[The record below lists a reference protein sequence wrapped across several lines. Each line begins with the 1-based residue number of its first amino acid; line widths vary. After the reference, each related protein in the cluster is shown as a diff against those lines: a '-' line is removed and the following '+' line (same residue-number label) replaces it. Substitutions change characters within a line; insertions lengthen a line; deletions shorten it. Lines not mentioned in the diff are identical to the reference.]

1 VKPEQVILKHLEFAK
16 MYGASKETLKKM
28 TNNSNQSWETLVT
41 DKIKEKMRQEKER
54 QTVGGKITEEVM
66 KKTKAAKAPEF
77 FTGNDY
83 PDTTGKVLLSSLVP
97 SWDHI
102 RGTFDPYVTVYAQDA
117 YSEAQATFI
126 PDPMVGYRPNQESLA
141 QLAYAIE
148 STDLPTWLS
157 GDASVGKSSL
167 VQYYC
172 HLTGRPFR
180 RVNFNGHITSEDILG
195 KQSFNGGELKW
206 HDGIVPEAMQIPHGI
221 LLLDEPT
228 AAPAE
233 IQLSLQYALER
244 NGKLLLTNKPCDS
257 KDAFVVPAED
267 FHFVLAD
274 NTVGM
279 GDTTGRFIGTQPQ
292 NTAWLDRM
300 GTFLMVDWLP
310 AEDEQ
315 KMLVGLYPAIS
326 DYLASK
332 IVSTAN
338 LLRNG
343 MKQGNLSVCMS
354 MRVTQAWC
362 MHASNLR
369 DIKQAFTMAFLN
381 RLDNASEREAAEE
394 VYRNIFG

>member
-1 VKPEQVILKHLEFAK
+1 MANANK
-16 MYGASKETLKKM
+16 
-28 TNNSNQSWETLVT
+28 SWETLVT
-41 DKIKEKMRQEKER
+41 EKIKEKMRLEKEGNS
-54 QTVGGKITEEVM
+54 VGAKVVEEVE
-66 KKTKAAKAPEF
+66 KKVAAKAPDF
-77 FTGNDY
+77 FVDAAKV
-83 PDTTGKVLLSSLVP
+83 DTAGKVLLSSLVP
-97 SWDHI
+97 SWDHK
-102 RGTFDPYVTVYAQDA
+102 RGTLDPHVTVFDV
-117 YSEAQATFI
+117 SEYTENQAAFI
-126 PDPMVGYRPNQESLA
+126 PQAMEGYRPNQESLA
-141 QLAYAIE
+141 QLAYALE
-148 STDLPTWLS
+148 NTDLPTWMS

-167 VQYYC
+167 AQYLA
-172 HLTGRPFR
+172 HITGRPFR

-195 KQSFNGGELKW
+195 KQSFKHGELTW
-206 HDGIVPEAMQIPHGI
+206 HDGIVPETMQIPHAI

-257 KDAFVVPAED
+257 KDAFVSPAED

-300 GTFLMVDWLP
+300 GTFIMVDWL
-310 AEDEQ
+310 EHDDE
-315 KMLVGLYPAIS
+315 KHMLTGLYPQVS
-326 DYLASK
+326 DYLAGK
-332 IVSTAN
+332 IVSVAN

-343 MKQGNLSVCMS
+343 MKQGNISVCMS

-369 DIKQAFTMAFLN
+369 DIKRAFTLSFLN

>member
-1 VKPEQVILKHLEFAK
+1 MAKNDQASFQAEVLE
-16 MYGASKETLKKM
+16 
-28 TNNSNQSWETLVT
+28 
-41 DKIKEKMRQEKER
+41 KIKNKMREEKEN
-54 QTVGGKITEEVM
+54 GGK
-66 KKTKAAKAPEF
+66 KAYKADVTPDVTPVTVNW
-77 FTGNDY
+77 FTNDST
-83 PDTTGKVLLSSLVP
+83 PDSAGKVLLSTLVP
-97 SWDHI
+97 HWDKKKN
-102 RGTFDPYVTVYAQDA
+102 TLDPYVKVFNKAD
-117 YSEAQATFI
+117 YSENHAAFI
-126 PDPMVGYRPNQESLA
+126 PTEMIGYRANQESLA
-141 QLAYAIE
+141 QLAYALE
-148 STDLPTWLS
+148 NTDLPAWLS

-167 VQYYC
+167 VQYLC
-172 HLTGRPFR
+172 HITNRPFR

-195 KQSFNGGELKW
+195 KQSYSGGELKW
-206 HDGIVPEAMQIPHGI
+206 HDGIVPETMQIPHGI

-244 NGKLLLTNKPCDS
+244 GGRLLLTNKPCDS
-257 KDAFVVPAED
+257 KDAFVLPAED

-300 GTFLMVDWLP
+300 GTFLMVDWLE
-310 AEDEQ
+310 ASDEA
-315 KMLVGLYPAIS
+315 KMLTGLYPAIS
-326 DYLASK
+326 NHFASK
-332 IVSTAN
+332 IVTVAN

-343 MKQGNLSVCMS
+343 LKQGNVSVCMS

-369 DIKQAFTMAFLN
+369 DIKQAFTLAFLN